1 MKRLNSLSLRCF
13 WLVILSVLAVAP
25 VFAQSKTLTIEEYEP
40 KSTLVTKEHKIDRAR
55 FPFVDIHSHH
65 NNPSPEYVDKLV
77 REMDSINMQV
87 MVNLSGGTGE
97 RLKQTVINMKGRYPD
112 RFVVF
117 ANLSFDDLNEP
128 GFGKRAAARL
138 EQDVRNGAQGLKIFK
153 NFGMDLKYKNGER
166 VHVDDPEFD
175 PIWAKCGEL
184 GIPVL
189 IHTAEPAVFFEPIDR
204 FNERWLELNQFPNRA
219 RPPEKYPTFET
230 LMTERNHLFAK
241 HPKTNFIA
249 AHLAYH
255 GNDLE
260 RLGKLFDTY
269 PNVYVDNAAVL
280 AELGRVPYS
289 AHDFHIKYQDRI
301 VFGKDIYNIEEYKWY
316 FRAMETRDE
325 YFAYYRKRHAF
336 WNIYGFDL
344 PDEVLKKVYYKN
356 ALRLIPGM
364 NAKQFPK

>member
-1 MKRLNSLSLRCF
+1 MKILTLPVIRCF
-13 WLVILSVLAVAP
+13 WLMVLFVSLAVA
-25 VFAQSKTLTIEEYEP
+25 VAAQSKTLTIEEYEP
-40 KSTLVTKEHKIDRAR
+40 KSTLVTKEHKIDRAK

-77 REMDSINMQV
+77 KEMDSINMRV

-117 ANLSFDDLNEP
+117 ANLDTRDLDEP
-128 GFGKRAAARL
+128 GFGQRAAARL
-138 EQDVRNGAQGLKIFK
+138 EQDVKNGAQGLKIFK
-153 NFGMDLKYKNGER
+153 NYGMDLKYKNGER
-166 VHVDDPEFD
+166 VHVDDPAFD

-184 GIPVL
+184 DIPVL

-219 RPPEKYPTFET
+219 RPPERYPTFET

-255 GNDLE
+255 GHDLE

-280 AELGRVPYS
+280 AELGRQPYS

-325 YFAYYRKRHAF
+325 YFEYYRKRHAF

-356 ALRLIPGM
+356 AVRLIPGL